1 MVVFFSV
8 FISAASWL
16 LCSYVL
22 GGVFRYSI
30 KNNLIATYNSCNE
43 LFQDE
48 SGDAFENGDL
58 FGQIKNPQDAVV
70 MIVDSD
76 NGKLYTSINDEG
88 QMMEGMRSLMNSI
101 RNEDSESQFGTGE
114 YIIRRNHDTVTNADY
129 YDLIGRLN
137 NGYDAASYTNRAC
150 GIRYAGYDTSVYLY
164 LYWTDG
170 IWNIFYVAVQ

>member
-1 MVVFFSV
+1 M
-8 FISAASWL
+8 IT
-16 LCSYVL
+16 
-22 GGVFRYSI
+22 
-30 KNNLIATYNSCNE
+30 TYNSCNE

-48 SGDAFENGDL
+48 SGDLFENGDL

-101 RNEDSESQFGTGE
+101 RSEDNESQFGTGE
-114 YIIRRNHDTVTNADY
+114 YIIRRNHDTITNADY

-137 NGYDAASYTNRAC
+137 NGYEVLLRTPIARVESVMQVMTHLFIYIC
-150 GIRYAGYDTSVYLY
+150 IGLMVFGTSLCCCSA
-164 LYWTDG
+164 
-170 IWNIFYVAVQ
+170 IFSRHRSSGCPRLQKDE